1 MIESVVIHIRTL
13 AMQWKAV
20 LPYSVLA
27 SALGSLVN
35 KVASKIIYDVL
46 DLQSLNADAAENT
59 AKLISNVELLD
70 DLFNKAETPK
80 FADQWMKMKFL
91 SEVLQS
97 NLQDIRMLWFES
109 DLGLYFTKEEVLEL
123 IQLSFEDNAKS
134 KQLKKE
140 IWDSMVQ

>member
-1 MIESVVIHIRTL
+1 MAT
-13 AMQWKAV
+13 QWKAI

-27 SALGSLVN
+27 SALGSLAN
-35 KVASKIIYDVL
+35 KVASKLIYDVL

-59 AKLISNVELLD
+59 AKLISNVETLD

-123 IQLSFEDNAKS
+123 IQLSFEDNTKS
-134 KQLKKE
+134 KQLMRE
-140 IWDSMVQ
+140 IRDSTVTMSA

>member
-1 MIESVVIHIRTL
+1 M
-13 AMQWKAV
+13 AKQWKAI

-59 AKLISNVELLD
+59 AKLISDIELLD
-70 DLFNKAETPK
+70 DLFNNAETPK

-109 DLGLYFTKEEVLEL
+109 DLGLYFTKEEVLDL

-140 IWDSMVQ
+140 IRDSTVQ

>member
-1 MIESVVIHIRTL
+1 MAT
-13 AMQWKAV
+13 QWRAI

-59 AKLISNVELLD
+59 AKLISNVETLD

-109 DLGLYFTKEEVLEL
+109 DLGLYFTKEEVLDL

-134 KQLKKE
+134 KQLKRE
-140 IWDSMVQ
+140 IRDSMTQ

>member
-1 MIESVVIHIRTL
+1 MIHIRTM
-13 AMQWKAV
+13 ATQWRAI

-59 AKLISNVELLD
+59 AKLISNVEALD

-109 DLGLYFTKEEVLEL
+109 DLGLYFTKEEVLDL

-134 KQLKKE
+134 KQLKRE
-140 IWDSMVQ
+140 IRDSMTQ

>member
-1 MIESVVIHIRTL
+1 
-13 AMQWKAV
+13 MQWKAV

>member
-1 MIESVVIHIRTL
+1 MIDSVVIHIRTM
-13 AMQWKAV
+13 ATQWRAI

-59 AKLISNVELLD
+59 AKLISNVETLD

-109 DLGLYFTKEEVLEL
+109 DLGLYFTKEEVLDL

-134 KQLKKE
+134 KQLKRE
-140 IWDSMVQ
+140 IRDSMTQ